1 MKLRQLALDTETTGI
16 DPRSGHRII
25 EIAAIELIDR
35 RFTGESYHVYINP
48 DRDIDAKAEEVHGI
62 SLDFLADKPR
72 FADIFDDFFKFID
85 GAQLVIHN
93 APFDTGFINHEF
105 KRYNRKLKTVD
116 TYCSVVDTLAMARKM
131 HPGQK
136 NSLDALCKRYRV
148 DNSKRV
154 LHGAL
159 VDADLLARVYLA
171 MTGGQASLLPKAEV
185 VATVDTHTRST
196 VAKPQAEVV
205 ALPVIYADS
214 AELAAHQENIAAI
227 RRVAGKAV
235 WPETPEVNET
245 C

>member
-48 DRDIDAKAEEVHGI
+48 DREIDAKAEEVHGI
-62 SLDFLADKPR
+62 SLEFLADKPR
-72 FADIFDDFFKFID
+72 FAEIFEDFFKFID
-85 GAQLVIHN
+85 GAQLIIHN

-105 KRYNRKLKTVD
+105 KKYDRKLKTVD
-116 TYCSVVDTLAMARKM
+116 TYCSIVDTLAMARKM

-171 MTGGQASLLPKAEV
+171 MTGGQASLLPIPTTV
-185 VATVDTHTRST
+185 VTTDTQQHQQVSQPVD
-196 VAKPQAEVV
+196 VV
-205 ALPVIYADS
+205 VDLPIIYADD
-214 AELAAHQENIAAI
+214 AERLAHQEKIAAI
-227 RRVAGKAV
+227 RHSSGKAL
-235 WPETPEVNET
+235 WPDVTKEPAA